1 MKLLEKILA
10 ADVAD
15 SKSKQLFLEAFEKA
29 WANNFFDQEAQ
40 YAMMEREGRL
50 EGRSKEEWM
59 ALYKDGMLKDWLH
72 RLATKPKG
80 NWIEAIEAYPNG
92 TPEQMSLLREYLA
105 NNANKIAR
113 EVFHKRHGIKITKQR
128 EAMDLFKDKV
138 GASLLNLIIA
148 DAVEAAPKKKTNLTP
163 EEQGAYKQEV
173 KGPGNKVDILW
184 PKDLKVGDICLVMP
198 KERMKKQK
206 PLLWKALYGEG
217 GSDAKKVEQ
226 YLIQIIY
233 IDPKHKLASGAQD
246 FYYVGL
252 DESKNMVMDYGDR
265 PYYGSCSM
273 LIGDLLKVVGNEP
286 LEKHQYQ
293 GYTWY
298 TTGNDWLDIE
308 KMPNLDGRHDLFEKY
323 APKAI
328 KDIYARQENINFHSE
343 NAEMVNDFCEWVAGG
358 KKPQDFMYSEVGEDN
373 GAANA
378 GLNSMAGLKDLMEI
392 EKTLKQAEA
401 TGEPDG
407 DYDTEMFDAIAN
419 ELKKHGY
426 QASHKEFD
434 KYQGPYLTV
443 SKGGTPIA
451 KFWIKDLFMTGKSK
465 PNAAKYRKAALIDA
479 DGSESSANAGDYFMM
494 QPNEVFDGSI
504 LMLTLMNGETKE
516 IENPKKS
523 DLPDLNDVSNSV
535 EFEGKPDTVVIFND
549 EGVEDS
555 EVQVIV
561 SHDLKHVEIG
571 DMLEHLKGL
580 AALNASAKSSTTSA
594 KKKDEDKQAQA
605 DADPALSARPPDK
618 KMESRTWKE
627 SLDLA
632 REIYPDA
639 EKMLTKM
646 GDEADADAILQVNN
660 EMSEGHI
667 DDDKK
672 IGGVDVGLPTYMK
685 DESIYEGLLFGPE
698 PAAGM
703 HSAWQDNLSI
713 TALRALAEI
722 YPSVKDWM
730 KDADNAYLSY
740 GQTSGMMPYHH
751 AKYPKDAVI
760 FCIEGIDTE
769 EELQKDV
776 AELAAEYGKS
786 KDLDTWKKFLK
797 LVSDESLGVVYRY
810 NGEDKE
816 VFLYSRVQYNY
827 ALYFKLAEA
836 LKVVNKA
843 QRSNKEETIDQKEVK
858 RLIEDLKEGA
868 GEPK

>member
-1 MKLLEKILA
+1 MKSLLNKILA
-10 ADVAD
+10 D
-15 SKSKQLFLEAFEKA
+15 
-29 WANNFFDQEAQ
+29 
-40 YAMMEREGRL
+40 
-50 EGRSKEEWM
+50 
-59 ALYKDGMLKDWLH
+59 
-72 RLATKPKG
+72 
-80 NWIEAIEAYPNG
+80 
-92 TPEQMSLLREYLA
+92 
-105 NNANKIAR
+105 
-113 EVFHKRHGIKITKQR
+113 
-128 EAMDLFKDKV
+128 
-138 GASLLNLIIA
+138 
-148 DAVEAAPKKKTNLTP
+148 APKRNLPKNLSP
-163 EEQGAYKQEV
+163 EEQEDYLKET

-184 PKDLKVGDICLVMP
+184 PKDLKVGDICLVLP

-217 GSDAKKVEQ
+217 GSDAKKSEQ
-226 YLIQIIY
+226 YLIQVIY

-273 LIGDLLKVVGNEP
+273 LIGDMLKVVGNEP

-343 NAEMVNDFCEWVAGG
+343 NSEMVNDFCEWVAGG

-378 GLNSMAGLKDLMEI
+378 GADSMSAGLKDLIGIDRIM
-392 EKTLKQAEA
+392 KQAEAAPLKPGVKFNEPSGSHKIEKAERYVCQRCGEEQSTPPPCKACSHGTMNHEKDGKLVDVATGQVTA

-419 ELKKHGY
+419 ALKKHGY
-426 QASHKEFD
+426 QASHEEFD

-443 SKGGTPIA
+443 SKGGKPVA

-465 PNAAKYRKAALIDA
+465 PNNAKYRKAVLIDEE
-479 DGSESSANAGDYFMM
+479 GNESSANSGDYFMM
-494 QPNEVFDGSI
+494 QPNEVFEGN
-504 LMLTLMNGETKE
+504 LLVLTLMNGETEE

-523 DLPDLNDVSNSV
+523 DLPDLGDVSNSV
-535 EFEGKPDTVVIFND
+535 EFEGQPDTVVVFLD
-549 EGVEDS
+549 EGIEDS
-555 EVQVIV
+555 EIQVIV

-571 DMLEHLKGL
+571 DMLEHLQGRVS
-580 AALNASAKSSTTSA
+580 LNANATTSA

-685 DESIYEGLLFGPE
+685 NESTYEGLLFGPE

-816 VFLYSRVQYNY
+816 VYLYSRVQYNY